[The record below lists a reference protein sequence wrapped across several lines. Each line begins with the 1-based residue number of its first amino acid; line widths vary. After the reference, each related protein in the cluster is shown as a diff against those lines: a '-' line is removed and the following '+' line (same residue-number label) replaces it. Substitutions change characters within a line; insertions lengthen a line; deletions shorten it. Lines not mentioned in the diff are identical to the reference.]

1 MRVMMMRVIQ
11 INYAEADKLYN
22 KTSLEDVLN
31 VSVRTF
37 DRYILNDDLKDK
49 AEEIGRR
56 KFYKGAD
63 INKRIDELVEQE
75 EKFVLMD

>member
-37 DRYILNDDLKDK
+37 DRYILNDD
-49 AEEIGRR
+49 
-56 KFYKGAD
+56 F
-63 INKRIDELVEQE
+63 KR
-75 EKFVLMD
+75 